1 MKNIKSEIRERI
13 WRVLEE
19 SNIARFPRP
28 VYNRIP
34 NFDGSDKAA
43 RSLIE
48 LEEFKNAKVIKIN
61 PDAPQR
67 MVRYYTLTSYKTLIM
82 PTPRLRGGFIILNPL
97 VNPKDAL
104 KASTING
111 AFQYG
116 KRFDLNTKV
125 DAIIIGSVAV
135 SRDGARL
142 GKGEGYAELEYA
154 ILKEFSLVN
163 DNTPIIT
170 SVHDIQIVDNIPLE
184 EHDLAVDIIVTPT
197 QIIRTHTSIKRPKGI
212 IWDILDENKIEQIPL
227 LKALRLK

>member
-1 MKNIKSEIRERI
+1 MKNIKSEIRARV
-13 WRVLEE
+13 WKVLEE

-104 KASTING
+104 KASTISG

-116 KRFDLNTKV
+116 KGFDLNIKI

-170 SVHDIQIVDNIPLE
+170 SVHDIQIVDNVPIE

-197 QIIRTHTSIKRPKGI
+197 QIIRTHTNIKRPKGI

-227 LKALRLK
+227 LKALRFK